1 MAGLPKSAYVPP
13 HLRKQAAAA
22 ASAAATNK
30 ADAPCVQNNT
40 DPTSAQSATETTDKN
55 HTLINDSSLVSKQLT
70 SAPSTPPVQEH
81 EKSRSVQSDKRVDST
96 QAVADDREAE
106 HVPITDFPGWD
117 APKSEPKP
125 CAPKTENPR
134 WPRGPK
140 PLQKKTVWPKNR
152 DMKAVSTDSSS
163 DGGISFRSDSNGD
176 PDYDVKKLM
185 DWNGDWLP
193 APEQWAARKGH
204 TDRHFGRVI
213 EDWMNGHDEYC
224 DKPMEID
231 SHFTEEGCKELVPRY
246 WVITKIE
253 SDSLGTFWARFTERA
268 PSPVSDIDVMA
279 EPPFWER
286 YEDGVSP
293 YSNGLVVP
301 EANVDPAD
309 PENNMGGVDLLI
321 SATERVSRI
330 EEKKF
335 RAHARILARQRR
347 PLRDVAPA
355 GSAPEDRSIQPKSN
369 VYFRPVK
376 PADVEGIGAIYNH
389 YVENTIYA
397 PEFDGQNVQD
407 IAEHA
412 DAIVEAGLPF
422 LVAVARG
429 NQPRGP
435 KGYVSERIVGFIY
448 LDDWH
453 ERSSIYRYTF
463 KLELYVHPGY
473 TSQNIGSCLLDK
485 LLEMA
490 STGYKARD
498 GYEYKNDSDYLKTGP
513 SRVIKTIILQVLK
526 ENGEKPEETSKFL
539 KQFNFSC
546 AGHITNMGFKFGKAI
561 EVFMYR
567 HTTTEYID
575 ANARP
580 LIAS

>member
-1 MAGLPKSAYVPP
+1 MPGLPKSAYIPP

-22 ASAAATNK
+22 SAATTHEAVT
-30 ADAPCVQNNT
+30 PCVQKSAT
-40 DPTSAQSATETTDKN
+40 PTSVQSTAEITDKI
-55 HTLINDSSLVSKQLT
+55 HALLNDSSLVSKQLI
-70 SAPSTPPVQEH
+70 SASSTPSAQEDK
-81 EKSRSVQSDKRVDST
+81 KSRSVQSDERVDST
-96 QAVADDREAE
+96 QAVADDKEAE
-106 HVPITDFPGWD
+106 HAPVPDFPGWD
-117 APKSEPKP
+117 APNPEPKP
-125 CAPKTENPR
+125 CVQKTENPR

-140 PLQKKTVWPKNR
+140 PLRMKTVWPKNR

-163 DGGISFRSDSNGD
+163 DGGITFRSDSNGD

-213 EDWMNGHDEYC
+213 EDWMNGHDDHC

-231 SHFTEEGCKELVPRY
+231 SHFVQEGCKELVPRY
-246 WVITKIE
+246 WILPKIE
-253 SDSLGTFWARFTERA
+253 QDSLGTFWIRFTERA
-268 PSPVSDIDVMA
+268 PSPISDIDVMA
-279 EPPFWER
+279 DPPFWER

-321 SATERVSRI
+321 SATERVNRI
-330 EEKKF
+330 EQKKAK
-335 RAHARILARQRR
+335 AHARMLARQRR
-347 PLRDVAPA
+347 PLRDVAPVGPA
-355 GSAPEDRSIQPKSN
+355 LEDRSIQPKSN

-397 PEFDGQNVQD
+397 PEFEAQNTQN
-407 IAEHA
+407 IAEHV
-412 DAIVEAGLPF
+412 DTIVTAGLPF

-435 KGYVSERIVGFIY
+435 KGYVSERIVGYIY

-453 ERSSIYRYTF
+453 DRSSIYRYTF

-490 STGYKARD
+490 NTGYKARD
-498 GYEYKNDSDYLKTGP
+498 GYEYRNDFDYLKTGP

-526 ENGEKPEETSKFL
+526 ENGEKQEETSKFL

-546 AGHITNMGFKFGKAI
+546 AGHIANMGFKFGKAI
-561 EVFMYR
+561 DIFMYR
-567 HTTTEYID
+567 HTTTETID

-580 LIAS
+580 LVVS